1 MLFVDDAQRSW
12 WSLSSSIIVATHNL
26 QKRIGGTSHWSWR
39 KTKRLLYIIYIIIC
53 YMQIYAAMR
62 AMHLKQETSPNIMT
76 ESVGSRW
83 YLQAAKVR
91 QKCDKWFA
99 GWQNTPW
106 VACWFISKYVQICR
120 STGWV
125 AHGATLETA
134 MQLRL
139 ALRREN
145 LVLSQR
151 ELSQAMAL
159 FANQRLQPSR
169 SLIFTILQERNLM

>member
-1 MLFVDDAQRSW
+1 
-12 WSLSSSIIVATHNL
+12 
-26 QKRIGGTSHWSWR
+26 
-39 KTKRLLYIIYIIIC
+39 
-53 YMQIYAAMR
+53 MQIYAAMR

-125 AHGATLETA
+125 AHGATLETTGLSA
-134 MQLRL
+134 GQLQCNS
-139 ALRREN
+139 ALTQAGELGPLSTGVVTGHGTVCKPKITTLSFFDIHHFAGKKPDVEGIQLTKLSKSYTNNIKGIPGDMVIN
-145 LVLSQR
+145 LCTVH
-151 ELSQAMAL
+151 A
-159 FANQRLQPSR
+159 FC
-169 SLIFTILQERNLM
+169 